1 MMQRSACCIRQTS
14 VTRGFR
20 SFSFG
25 LCLPVHFTIVSRQI
39 VANQIGPDDSNAYDW
54 STSICAL
61 QWIAPAKDHSSDH
74 NVEFDVSID
83 LFKNG

>member
-1 MMQRSACCIRQTS
+1 MPVALDRRPLPEVSIP
-14 VTRGFR
+14 
-20 SFSFG
+20 
-25 LCLPVHFTIVSRQI
+25 LPVHFTIVSRQI
-39 VANQIGPDDSNAYDW
+39 VANQIGPDDSSAYDW

-83 LFKNG
+83 LFKNK